1 MYRVGVYS
9 FVDYHLAG
17 RPMHRLPPKPPQT
30 TARKSH
36 SRPEYAVIGETL
48 RAYRVTAGL
57 TQVDLAERLGRS
69 QNFISQA
76 ETGQKRLDGLQLL
89 DWSHACG
96 HTLQDFGR
104 AVESQLAALEK
115 PEKSTRRR

>member
-1 MYRVGVYS
+1 MYS
-9 FVDYHLAG
+9 FTDYHFAVD
-17 RPMHRLPPKPPQT
+17 PMHRLPPKPPQT

-57 TQVDLAERLGRS
+57 TQVNLAKLLVRS

-96 HTLQDFGR
+96 HTLQAFGK
-104 AVESQLAALEK
+104 AVEGQLAALGK
-115 PEKSTRRR
+115 PDKPARRK